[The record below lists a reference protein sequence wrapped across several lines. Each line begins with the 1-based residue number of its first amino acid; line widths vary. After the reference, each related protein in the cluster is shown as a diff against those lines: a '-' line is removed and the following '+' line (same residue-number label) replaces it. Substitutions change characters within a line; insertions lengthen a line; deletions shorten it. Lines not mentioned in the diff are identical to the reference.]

1 MKTKQ
6 EPQAPA
12 RGRGAGFQP
21 ARACGRRRLRAGC
34 PRSVLRFAVC
44 VALLIALAAPVFA
57 DSKDENLRPLD
68 NSELGAPAAQNGS
81 AETPATSPELE
92 AKYRAE
98 LESRLAQ
105 ERASYEGS
113 LRSLWLANAAVW
125 AVLLGFIIAQAFAAR
140 KRAAELE
147 RLRQQRESGG

>member
-57 DSKDENLRPLD
+57 DSKSENLRPLD

-81 AETPATSPELE
+81 AETPATSAELE